1 MLCAIDL
8 GRASGIIVSMYRET
22 HKHIIDIRKNIS
34 DKINPILNSPR
45 TTAEKITIP
54 TAFIILFPA
63 MIVARYFFGAL
74 FCKKAFK
81 GTIYIPPK
89 KARKNRTK
97 DNFIPGKDLKNA
109 TVLI

>member
-1 MLCAIDL
+1 M
-8 GRASGIIVSMYRET
+8 
-22 HKHIIDIRKNIS
+22 IDIKKNMS
-34 DKINPILNSPR
+34 DIIKPILKRPR
-45 TTAEKITIP
+45 TRAEKITIP

-63 MIVARYFFGAL
+63 MIVARYFLGAL

-89 KARKNRTK
+89 KARKNNIK
-97 DNFIPGKDLKNA
+97 DIFIPGIDLKNA

>member
-1 MLCAIDL
+1 M
-8 GRASGIIVSMYRET
+8 IVSIYKDT
-22 HKHIIDIRKNIS
+22 HKQIIDIKKKIS
-34 DKINPILNSPR
+34 DIINPILKSPR
-45 TTAEKITIP
+45 TRAEKITIP

-63 MIVARYFFGAL
+63 MMVARYFLGAL

-89 KARKNRTK
+89 KARKNRIK
-97 DNFIPGKDLKNA
+97 DNFIPGIDLKNA